1 MQSIQAESEKERK
14 QPVLVL
20 GTIGYDA
27 HIVGGWVLSR
37 ALEGAG
43 FKVVYL
49 GSSVSAEEF
58 IDAAKET
65 RADAILISSLY
76 GMARIDCAGF
86 KEKCREAGLEHVLL
100 YIGGIL
106 ITDPE
111 KWEQTKKLFE
121 AEGFN
126 RVYPPG
132 TRPATAIAD
141 LRRDLRLA

>member
-1 MQSIQAESEKERK
+1 MQNLQVESAKARR
-14 QPVLVL
+14 QPVVVL
-20 GTIGYDA
+20 GTIGWDA
-27 HIVGGWVLSR
+27 HIVGAWVLSR
-37 ALEGAG
+37 ALENAG

-49 GSSVSAEEF
+49 GSLVSVEEF
-58 IDAAKET
+58 IGAAKET
-65 RADAILISSLY
+65 AADAILISSLY
-76 GMARIDCAGF
+76 GMARIDCAGIR
-86 KEKCREAGLEHVLL
+86 EKCYEAGLGHILL

-111 KWEQTKKLFE
+111 QWEETKKLFE

-141 LRRDLRLA
+141 LRRDLGLV